1 MFLLLYVGVKID
13 AVRRGKNICWGGGGY
28 SRIGCREGAY
38 VENIY
43 ISRTFFF
50 GVIVYLA
57 SCDNV

>member
-1 MFLLLYVGVKID
+1 MSYDEERTYV
-13 AVRRGKNICWGGGGY
+13 GGGGRY

-43 ISRTFFF
+43 ISRTFFGG
-50 GVIVYLA
+50 GVILYLA